1 MNNILL
7 QLHALATTGFIIA
20 AYLVFFSSEI
30 IDSMLALIMAFIYAF
45 LITLLTSAE
54 FIAYLF
60 VVIYVGAIAI
70 LFLFVIMMIDVKR
83 SKKKTSTTTLLFG
96 VAIFIA
102 IVLFDYLA
110 DSFVLTFV
118 DNTQLHPTVRF
129 DALND
134 IYYFSQ
140 TLFGYYSILV
150 LLAGIILLIAMLG
163 AVTLTQNL
171 NEKNILNKNIN
182 VITEKKKSKSIY
194 ISLYTNK

>member
-1 MNNILL
+1 MSNILL

-54 FIAYLF
+54 FVAYLF

-83 SKKKTSTTTLLFG
+83 SKKKMSGNTLLFG
-96 VAIFIA
+96 VAILVA
-102 IVLFDYLA
+102 IVFFDYIA
-110 DSFVLTFV
+110 DSLVLTFSE
-118 DNTQLHPTVRF
+118 NTLLQSTLLF
-129 DALND
+129 DAMND

-140 TLFGYYSILV
+140 TLFGYYSLLV

-171 NEKNILNKNIN
+171 NEKNKLNKNIN
-182 VITEKKKSKSIY
+182 VISEKKKSKSIY

>member
-1 MNNILL
+1 MSNVLL

-83 SKKKTSTTTLLFG
+83 AKTKISNNIILFG
-96 VAIFIA
+96 AAIFVAIAILIA
-102 IVLFDYLA
+102 
-110 DSFVLTFV
+110 
-118 DNTQLHPTVRF
+118 
-129 DALND
+129 
-134 IYYFSQ
+134 
-140 TLFGYYSILV
+140 
-150 LLAGIILLIAMLG
+150 LLIH
-163 AVTLTQNL
+163 
-171 NEKNILNKNIN
+171 
-182 VITEKKKSKSIY
+182 
-194 ISLYTNK
+194 